1 VVLTKKT
8 LRNNEEK
15 MTNTEHPFACDDTYL
30 DYQSAKPV
38 DPRVISK
45 MLPYFNQ
52 QFGNPSSLHGTGDK
66 ATNILDESRE
76 IIAKFINAKPNEII
90 FTSGATESN
99 NLALLGYAMRNR
111 KKGNHIIISEVEHIS
126 IHNIAKYLTRQGF
139 EVSKLPVDSYGRIT
153 LRKLKARIRPET
165 ILISVGYASNE
176 IGTLQPIKEIGEI
189 ARENDIAF
197 HVDAVAAEGLI
208 PIDVE
213 KDDIDL
219 LSLSSNDIYGPRG
232 VGALYLRKGYR
243 VSPLIIGG
251 GQERGL
257 RSGSENI
264 PGIVGFAEAA
274 KLMMKEMNDEVKTLK
289 QYRDKLNETVLKQI
303 PKSYI
308 NGHPTERLPNNSHFR
323 FEAIEGESIL
333 LSLKDKEIA
342 IATGS
347 ACSSKTLEASHT
359 LIATGLLHEEA
370 HGSLQVT
377 PGRFTKSEDID
388 KLIRVLPE
396 VISRLRK
403 LSPLWK
409 EEEK

>member
-1 VVLTKKT
+1 MT
-8 LRNNEEK
+8 EK
-15 MTNTEHPFACDDTYL
+15 FACEDVYL

-38 DPRVISK
+38 DPRVVSA
-45 MLPYFNQ
+45 MLPYFNEL
-52 QFGNPSSLHGTGDK
+52 FGNPSSLHGTGDT

-76 IIAKFINAKPNEII
+76 TIAKFINAKPNEII

-99 NLALLGYAMRNR
+99 NLALIGYALRNK
-111 KKGNHIIISEVEHIS
+111 KKGKHIIISEVEHIS
-126 IHNIAKYLTRQGF
+126 IHNIAKYLEREGF
-139 EVSKLPVDSYGRIT
+139 EVSKIPVDTYGRIMM
-153 LRKLKARIRPET
+153 RKLESRIRDDT

-176 IGTLQPIKEIGEI
+176 IGTLQPIKEIGKI
-189 ARENDIAF
+189 AREKDIAF
-197 HVDAVAAEGLI
+197 HVDAVAAESTVH
-208 PIDVE
+208 IDVE
-213 KDDIDL
+213 RDDIDL

-232 VGALYLRKGYR
+232 VGALYLRKGFR
-243 VSPLIIGG
+243 VNPLIIGG
-251 GQERGL
+251 GQEHGL

-274 KLMMKEMNDEVKTLK
+274 RIMMKEMDEEVKKL
-289 QYRDKLNETVLKQI
+289 QSYRDRLFGAIPNLI

-308 NGHPTERLPNNSHFR
+308 NGHPTERLPNNAHFR

-333 LSLKDKEIA
+333 LSLKDKGIA

-347 ACSSKTLEASHT
+347 ACSSKTLEPSHT

-370 HGSLQVT
+370 HGSLQIT

-388 KLIRVLPE
+388 KLIEVLPG
-396 VISRLRK
+396 VVARLRK

-409 EEEK
+409 EGK